1 VTFLYPLFLAGLAAV
16 AVPIV
21 LHLFRR
27 KTQVVVDFPAVRL
40 LNKAPVEQRRRRRLR
55 ELILLALRITAL
67 ALLALAFARP
77 YLPAAD
83 AAAPV
88 PVTVVALDTSLSM
101 SAPGQWERARQAA
114 RRSVQEAPAM
124 HSVALVTFADTAT
137 LVVQP
142 TTDRGGVIA
151 AIDQAE
157 PGAGGT
163 RYRTALS
170 RAAEAIASG
179 EGSITVVTDLQQ
191 AGWEASDEGSVPDG
205 IEVRVAEVAA
215 PAGNFAVTTA
225 RREGNAVL
233 AAIHNY
239 GTRPARVT
247 TRLRVTD
254 PGGSTREAGTVAV
267 DVGGQAAADVRF
279 GAALPPRGSAEVRV
293 DDRDGY
299 QADNARYVVLDPP
312 VVLPIVIV
320 TAEPPDST
328 NAGLYVERALSVAD
342 DGRAFAPRVVEGR
355 ALSSLPDAEFS
366 QAAAVFLLGTSTLER
381 AGRERI
387 AKFLTSGGR
396 GLLTLGPD
404 IDLATLTD
412 TVGAVVPAAPEPI
425 AAAARSTTLVAVDT
439 RHPVFRPFNSPTSA
453 LGDVY
458 IERYRR
464 LNFEGGQQATVLARF
479 SGGSDALGEMAV
491 GTGRLLVFASDL
503 DNRWNRFP
511 LNPAFV
517 PWAIETARYLS
528 QGREQR
534 QEFTLPQVPT
544 GVPLQ
549 AGVHAIAQRLVA
561 VNPDVRESNPMR
573 TTPEEFVR
581 AIARSGEIAAA
592 RAALAAREQEDRQR
606 LWQYGLLAMLIAL
619 IGEGLIGR
627 RAV

>member
-1 VTFLYPLFLAGLAAV
+1 MWAG
-16 AVPIV
+16 
-21 LHLFRR
+21 RR
-27 KTQVVVDFPAVRL
+27 
-40 LNKAPVEQRRRRRLR
+40 
-55 ELILLALRITAL
+55 
-67 ALLALAFARP
+67 
-77 YLPAAD
+77 
-83 AAAPV
+83 
-88 PVTVVALDTSLSM
+88 
-101 SAPGQWERARQAA
+101 
-114 RRSVQEAPAM
+114 
-124 HSVALVTFADTAT
+124 
-137 LVVQP
+137 
-142 TTDRGGVIA
+142 
-151 AIDQAE
+151 
-157 PGAGGT
+157 
-163 RYRTALS
+163 
-170 RAAEAIASG
+170 
-179 EGSITVVTDLQQ
+179 
-191 AGWEASDEGSVPDG
+191 
-205 IEVRVAEVAA
+205 
-215 PAGNFAVTTA
+215 
-225 RREGNAVL
+225 
-233 AAIHNY
+233 
-239 GTRPARVT
+239 
-247 TRLRVTD
+247 
-254 PGGSTREAGTVAV
+254 
-267 DVGGQAAADVRF
+267 
-279 GAALPPRGSAEVRV
+279 AALPPRGSAEVRV

>member
-1 VTFLYPLFLAGLAAV
+1 MSFLYPLFLVGLAAV

-27 KTQVVVDFPAVRL
+27 KTQVIVDFPAVRL
-40 LNKAPVEQRRRRRLR
+40 LNKAPVEQQRRRRLR
-55 ELILLALRITAL
+55 ELILLALRISAL
-67 ALLALAFARP
+67 ALLAFAFARP
-77 YLPAAD
+77 YLPAAT

-114 RRSVQEAPAM
+114 RRSVQEAPST

-137 LVVQP
+137 LVVP
-142 TTDRGGVIA
+142 ATTDRGGVIA
-151 AIDQAE
+151 AIDEAQ

-170 RAAEAIASG
+170 RASEAIASG
-179 EGSITVVTDLQQ
+179 DGGITVVTDLQQ

-205 IEVRVAEVAA
+205 IEVKVAEVAA

-225 RREGNAVL
+225 RREGNAVV

-247 TRLRVTD
+247 ARLRVTD
-254 PGGSTREAGTVAV
+254 VGGSTRDAGTMTVE
-267 DVGGQAAADVRF
+267 VGGQAAADVRF

-293 DDRDGY
+293 EDRDGY
-299 QADNARYVVLDPP
+299 EADNARYVVLDPP
-312 VVLPIVIV
+312 VALPMVIV
-320 TAEPPDST
+320 TAEPPDSS
-328 NAGLYVERALSVAD
+328 NAGLYLERALSVAE
-342 DGRAFAPRVVEGR
+342 DGRAFAPRVIEGR
-355 ALSSLPDAEFS
+355 AFSSLSDAEFS
-366 QAAAVFLLGTSTLER
+366 TTAAVFLLGTSTLER
-381 AGRERI
+381 AGRDRI
-387 AKFLTSGGR
+387 ARFLTGGGR

-404 IDLATLTD
+404 VDLATLTG
-412 TVGAVVPAAPEPI
+412 TVGVAVPAAPDPI
-425 AAAARSTTLVAVDT
+425 EAATRSTTLVAVDT

-458 IERYRR
+458 VERYRR
-464 LNFEGGQQATVLARF
+464 LNVEGAPASTVLARF
-479 SGGSDALGEMAV
+479 SGGGDALAEIAV

-517 PWAIETARYLS
+517 PWAVETARYLS

-534 QEFTLPQVPT
+534 QEFTLPHVPT
-544 GVPLQ
+544 GIPLQ
-549 AGVHAIAQRLVA
+549 AGVHSIAKRLVA
-561 VNPDVRESNPMR
+561 VNPDVRESNPAR

-581 AIARSGEIAAA
+581 AIARSGEVAEA

-619 IGEGLIGR
+619 AGEGLIGR